1 MKITLN
7 GLTIDNFAGI
17 KHIDFEFNNHD
28 AIIYGDNATGKTTT
42 AVALNWLL
50 FGKTLDGKTVE
61 NVVPINEDGTENWE
75 VVPTV
80 EAALTIDGV
89 QKTYRK
95 ESRPVT
101 RKNEYGQEEYKN
113 SRKTEQYIDD
123 VSFKITDFNKE
134 IEQIID
140 ENIFKLITNIYE
152 FSNLHWQK
160 KRELLFDMTDDVT
173 DDDVFKNNKELA
185 PLKELLKD
193 STHEEL
199 TKKYN
204 SQLKK
209 SKEDLKNV
217 PIKIDTLHNQ
227 IKEHDVKDY
236 SEDIKALENEL
247 SNLIEEKIKIRNG
260 KAVVDLKN
268 EKTTL
273 FNELKHLEDHSKNHN
288 SIKVNGLKRE
298 LELDNSDVKYIEK
311 QIKELK
317 STTND
322 LSEQTNNIRNSWV
335 ELNNDIKEKRSEEFE
350 MKEQNVCECCGQ
362 ELPEEVKEQHFERAK
377 EEFNL
382 NKSKLLER
390 MQNELKQIENT
401 GKRNA
406 ESLKANEK
414 EIEKKL
420 KQRNEIKESISV
432 KENQLE
438 RLSKNVTDIK
448 GTDEYKQLVT
458 AIEEVDKKLDDIQIT
473 NDEAVAEIEQS
484 IDKKETQLNELRDLQ
499 AEVNAARSLQ
509 KEIETLRQ
517 QEKDLRVLIEEL
529 QHKLY
534 LLNEFTVD
542 KVNLITD
549 NVNSKFKLAKFKM
562 FNRQVNGDLKETC
575 EIIVDG
581 VSFDKGLNNAMK
593 INVALDI
600 IETISAYYNTYAP
613 IFVDNSES
621 VTDVYETTSQQILL
635 QVSPLKK
642 HKKLE
647 MEIKGDK

>member
-1 MKITLN
+1 MKIKLN
-7 GLTIDNFAGI
+7 KLTIDNFAGI
-17 KHIDFEFNNHD
+17 KHIDFDFNDQD

-61 NVVPINEDGTENWE
+61 NVVPLNDDGTENWE
-75 VVPTV
+75 LTPTV
-80 EAALTIDGV
+80 EATLTVDGV
-89 QKTYRK
+89 QKTYKK

-123 VSFKITDFNKE
+123 VPFKITDFNKE

-140 ENIFKLITNIYE
+140 EKIFKLITNIYE

-173 DDDVFKNNKELA
+173 DKDVFKKDEKLT

-209 SKEDLKNV
+209 SKEDLKSV

-227 IKEHDVKDY
+227 LPQTDSKDY
-236 SEDIKALENEL
+236 QEDIKSLENEVNDL
-247 SNLIEEKIKIRNG
+247 SEEVIKVRNG
-260 KAVVDLKN
+260 KNVIDLKN
-268 EKTTL
+268 EQLTL
-273 FNELKHLEDHSKNHN
+273 TNELRHFKDTEQNHN
-288 SIKVNGLKRE
+288 HLKIDGLKRE
-298 LELDNSDVKYIEK
+298 LELDESDIKYIEK
-311 QIKELK
+311 QINELK
-317 STTND
+317 ETTNE
-322 LSEQTNNIRNSWV
+322 LSEQTNNIRHSWIN
-335 ELNNDIKEKRSEEFE
+335 LNNDIKEKQSEQYEANE
-350 MKEQNVCECCGQ
+350 TSVCECCGQ
-362 ELPEEVKEQHFERAK
+362 ELPEDIKEKHQERAK

-382 NKSKLLER
+382 NKSKVLER
-390 MQNELKQIENT
+390 MKNELQQIENT

-406 ESLKANEK
+406 ESLKSNEK
-414 EIEKKL
+414 EIDKKL
-420 KQRNEIKESISV
+420 KQRNEIKEGISV
-432 KENQLE
+432 KEKQLE
-438 RLSKNVTDIK
+438 RLEGNVTN
-448 GTDEYKQLVT
+448 
-458 AIEEVDKKLDDIQIT
+458 IEETEEYQRIKSNLEDVNEKLNDIQLA
-473 NDEAVAEIEQS
+473 NDEAVKELEEKRAEKENEIER
-484 IDKKETQLNELRDLQ
+484 LRNLQ
-499 AEVNAARSLQ
+499 AEIKAARSLE
-509 KEIETLRQ
+509 KEIETLRH
-517 QEKDLRVLIEEL
+517 QEKELRVLIEEL

-534 LLNEFTVD
+534 LLNEFTVT

-575 EIIVDG
+575 EILVDG

-600 IETISAYYNTYAP
+600 IETISAHYDTYAP

-621 VTDVYETTSQQILL
+621 VTNVYETTSQQILL

-642 HKKLE
+642 HKKIE
-647 MEIKGDK
+647 MEIKGE

>member
-7 GLTIDNFAGI
+7 RLTIDSFAGI
-17 KHIDFEFNNHD
+17 KHIDFKFNDHD
-28 AIIYGDNATGKTTT
+28 AVIYGDNATGKTTT

-61 NVVPINEDGTENWE
+61 NVVPLNDDGTENWE
-75 VVPTV
+75 LTPTV
-80 EAALTIDGV
+80 EAVLSINGV
-89 QKTYRK
+89 QKTYKK
-95 ESRPVT
+95 ESRAVT
-101 RKNEYGQEEYKN
+101 RKNDYGQDEYKN

-123 VSFKITDFNKE
+123 VPFKITDFNKE

-173 DDDVFKNNKELA
+173 DDDVFKNNEELA

-209 SKEDLKNV
+209 SKEDLKSV
-217 PIKIDTLHNQ
+217 PIKIDTLHSQ
-227 IKEHDVKDY
+227 IKEQDDKDY
-236 SEDIKALENEL
+236 TEDIKALENEL
-247 SNLIEEKIKIRNG
+247 SELLEEKIQIRNG
-260 KAVVDLKN
+260 RAVIDLKN
-268 EKTTL
+268 KKTEL
-273 FNELKHLEDHSKNHN
+273 VNELRHLKDHSQNHN
-288 SIKVNGLKRE
+288 VIKINGLKRE
-298 LELDNSDVKYIEK
+298 LELDNSDVQYIEK

-317 STTND
+317 ETTDSLNDLTND
-322 LSEQTNNIRNSWV
+322 IRRTWV
-335 ELNNDIKEKRSEEFE
+335 EKNNEIKALQQKEFKSTE
-350 MKEQNVCECCGQ
+350 SNVCECCGQ
-362 ELPEEVKEQHFERAK
+362 ELPEDLKEQHEQKAR

-382 NKSKLLER
+382 KKSKELED
-390 MQNELKQIENT
+390 MQGSLKRVERD

-406 ESLKANEK
+406 ESIKENEK
-414 EIEKKL
+414 EIKKKMKARDEL
-420 KQRNEIKESISV
+420 KEGIERKERQIENLSHNAVEIE
-432 KENQLE
+432 
-438 RLSKNVTDIK
+438 D
-448 GTDEYKQLVT
+448 TDEYKQLNQSI
-458 AIEEVDKKLDDIQIT
+458 AEVDKKLDDIQVT
-473 NDEAVAEIEQS
+473 NDEAVAEV
-484 IDKKETQLNELRDLQ
+484 DKVVEEKETQLNELRELQ
-499 AEVNAARSLQ
+499 AEANAARSLR
-509 KEIETLRQ
+509 KEIEALRQ
-517 QEKDLRVLIEEL
+517 QEKYLRELMEER

-575 EIIVDG
+575 EVVVDG

-600 IETISAYYNTYAP
+600 IETISAHYDTYAP

-621 VTDVYETTSQQILL
+621 VTDVYETTSQQIQL